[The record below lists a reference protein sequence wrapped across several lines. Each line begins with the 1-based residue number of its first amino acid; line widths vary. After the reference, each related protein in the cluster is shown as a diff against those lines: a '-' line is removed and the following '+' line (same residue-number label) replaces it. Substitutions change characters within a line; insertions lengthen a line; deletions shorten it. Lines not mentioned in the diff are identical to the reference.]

1 MNSDL
6 ATTRCMPAMTNLRI
20 TKIQARQR
28 GVALLLM
35 LLVVLMIGGTFGVR
49 ALNLSTFSG
58 GIENRETSKIL
69 AQSKEALLAWS
80 QAVDPTSSGGHRAIR
95 PGALPYPDVYGTGIS
110 VGPIAY
116 DGMQDLGCI
125 PRTWTVALSQDL
137 VAPSTTA
144 PIPTNLRC
152 IGKLPWRLLGLDLN
166 QDGTPDSAG
175 FVPWY
180 AVSANLIDH
189 SYASECPARL
199 DVSIAPL
206 TTRTASCG
214 TVTGAAQLPFPW
226 LLVRDQF
233 GTILSNRVAA
243 VVIVPGPPATR
254 QTGTLTQANRSSLNV
269 GPDQFLDT
277 VRNTLCTGGFCD
289 NARYRTTPQAT
300 APMEFIQCATAA
312 TTLGDSR
319 FTQPYSCNDT
329 LIYITIDELKI
340 GRAHV

>member
-125 PRTWTVALSQDL
+125 PRTWTVALSQNL
-137 VAPSTTA
+137 VAPSTTP

-189 SYASECPARL
+189 SYASECPAR
-199 DVSIAPL
+199 
-206 TTRTASCG
+206 
-214 TVTGAAQLPFPW
+214 
-226 LLVRDQF
+226 F
-233 GTILSNRVAA
+233 GRLHR
-243 VVIVPGPPATR
+243 
-254 QTGTLTQANRSSLNV
+254 
-269 GPDQFLDT
+269 
-277 VRNTLCTGGFCD
+277 
-289 NARYRTTPQAT
+289 
-300 APMEFIQCATAA
+300 
-312 TTLGDSR
+312 
-319 FTQPYSCNDT
+319 
-329 LIYITIDELKI
+329 TIDYSHSKLRNSNWRSPTSVSLAAGTRSIRHDSFKSGGGSSDSAWPACHQADRHADPSKPKLPKRGTRPI
-340 GRAHV
+340 SGYRAQYPMHWRLL